1 MMQQTH
7 ISRFYD
13 LSTQFLGRMLILFCV
28 QLHNSTLLKQTA
40 NILLVWINKLIAYFI
55 TVVGNRNI
63 WLSKQHYA
71 AKNHAGVVTLCIFC
85 VERLVCRVHNRLVCR
100 VHLHNFVA
108 LLEFSGHW
116 PSVWWFYVFS
126 LYAGGIEEWG
136 YGLTSKL
143 SWAELSDCFLAVL
156 VQHMWFRVASN
167 MVVISHRKALQP
179 AGLIIQSPD

>member
-1 MMQQTH
+1 
-7 ISRFYD
+7 
-13 LSTQFLGRMLILFCV
+13 MLIFFVCNCIIALCSNK
-28 QLHNSTLLKQTA
+28 QPTYCSYGSTSSLHHFISAVETGLYDFPN
-40 NILLVWINKLIAYFI
+40 NIMLPKP
-55 TVVGNRNI
+55 
-63 WLSKQHYA
+63 
-71 AKNHAGVVTLCIFC
+71 KNHAGVVTLGIF
-85 VERLVCRVHNRLVCR
+85 RVDQLVCR

-156 VQHMWFRVASN
+156 VQHMWFRVTSN